1 MMKTKLRIVAA
12 ACTLFA
18 SSLALAVP
26 QVLVNDKI
34 KFADGN
40 GASPGGAFVLTA
52 WDTTGAT
59 PVSKGSFESFCL
71 EKNEYMNYGGP
82 AYTTGPTFKVE
93 SISTEAK
100 AGGAGGQVASPY
112 PHDPLDAK
120 TAFLYTNYIETPSA
134 LNAVTGW
141 IGASLIDKG
150 TAMQQAIWTIE
161 QELGSTSNTLAND
174 LITFAGLSGWNDT
187 GRVKV
192 LNLTWFSGGGSS
204 YPTGTFAQDQLY
216 IAPVPEPET
225 YAMMLAGLGL
235 IGFLAKRRRRNL
247 L

>member
-1 MMKTKLRIVAA
+1 MMKTKLKMVAV

-26 QVLVNDKI
+26 QVLVDDKI

-52 WDTTGAT
+52 WNSTGTA
-59 PVSKGSFESFCL
+59 VKGSFESFCL
-71 EKNEYMNYGGP
+71 EKSEYMNYGGP
-82 AYTTGPTFKVE
+82 AYATGPVFKVD

-100 AGGAGGQVASPY
+100 AGGGGQISSPY
-112 PHDPLDAK
+112 PHDPLNAK

-134 LNAVTGW
+134 LGAVTGW
-141 IGASLIDKG
+141 TTASLYDRG

-161 QELGSTSNTLAND
+161 EEISSTSNTLAND
-174 LITFAGLSGWNDT
+174 LISFASASGWTDT

-216 IAPVPEPET
+216 IETPVPEPET

-235 IGFLAKRRRRNL
+235 IGFLGKRRRRNL